1 MQAACPRCGTV
12 SHRVHRSYE
21 RRVCDTAV
29 GGQET
34 ILHLRIR
41 RFRCGN
47 DACAAKTFR
56 MNTLT
61 PSSTREASIRGK
73 SAKVAPRM

>member
-47 DACAAKTFR
+47 DDCR
-56 MNTLT
+56 
-61 PSSTREASIRGK
+61 PSPSRCPG
-73 SAKVAPRM
+73 